1 MKKKQ
6 SNCKQCVAIKR
17 CVFKIRST
25 SKQETLQ
32 SRTLLSEQTRKIML
46 NNGLGQ
52 IWPLNVRNY
61 SGIFNAT
68 KPSFSPKVYENITV
82 H

>member
-1 MKKKQ
+1 MKKQ
-6 SNCKQCVAIKR
+6 SNCEQCSYQAVG
-17 CVFKIRST
+17 FKVQRLV
-25 SKQETLQ
+25 QEMLK
-32 SRTLLSEQTRKIML
+32 SRTLLSEQTCKIML

-52 IWPLNVRNY
+52 TGPLDVRNS
-61 SGIFNAT
+61 SGMFNAT